1 MREVELPPL
10 PEPDNAMMQWKNERG
25 RQITHGFG
33 PAKMREYA
41 RQAVLQERERCAA
54 ICDRMRSVSAVS
66 YETGSAC
73 AAAIRSQT

>member
-1 MREVELPPL
+1 MREVELPP
-10 PEPDNAMMQWKNERG
+10 DARD
-25 RQITHGFG
+25 GFFARANLAG
-33 PAKMREYA
+33 LSLQQAEQMWECA